1 MTFSDLNI
9 DDDIVAALASKGIL
23 EPFPIQEQTI
33 PLALQKQDIIG
44 QAKTGTG
51 KTFGFGLPLIQA
63 LGTDP
68 EPGVKALIVVP
79 TRELAVQVTEDIELA
94 ASNRPTKIVSIYGG
108 KAYEGQI
115 EQLKAGAQIVVG
127 TPGRLLDL
135 AGQRLLSL
143 ANVQVMVL
151 DEADKMLDL
160 GFLSDIEKLFAQT
173 PANRHTMLF
182 SATMPGAIVALA
194 RRFMNRPIHIR
205 ATDPDEGITQANI
218 KHIVYRA
225 HSLDKDEVIARI
237 LQSEGRG
244 KTVIFTRTKRAAA
257 RIVEELNDRGFNA
270 AAVHGDLNQE
280 QRERAMAAFKAGKKD
295 ILIATDVAARGIDV
309 NDVTHVINHTIP
321 DDDQTYLHRVGRTGR
336 AGKTGIAVTFV
347 DWEDLHKWALINR
360 ALEFGQPDPVETYSS
375 SPHLYT
381 DLDIPA
387 GTKGRLKPTP
397 IPAEAKADARPERST
412 RQREPRE
419 PRRRSA
425 EVSRPA
431 GRPGPVEREQG
442 HHDGNSA
449 PRRRTRSRNRAP
461 RPDAG
466 LTHRTAPR
474 DPRGGALS
482 AAGGVAD
489 RVDRRPAGRVL
500 TQPVRLARAVVVARA
515 RGDQRVALGELEEP
529 PPAVAGVLAVL
540 DLETEEPRLDELGE
554 HPLDGDPPRAGRRV
568 RDHRDSARGADEA
581 HGVHRVEGVVRLEV
595 AAAPVEDP
603 RERGGAVGGEPARD
617 QGVGDVRA
625 PDRGAG
631 ARPERARRPRSG
643 RSRRR
648 SRSRSPRR
656 GGPAPSGCAW
666 SRRGAPDPPDR
677 RGTRGR
683 ARSPSRPARTAP
695 CPAPA
700 RYRRPP
706 PPRSRPASP
715 PSSRGRS
722 GRLRRAPPRPPLA
735 PGPRGLRAVR
745 DEGVGVEVEPA
756 SRDMHALHRRRA
768 PTGPGAWMA

>member
-1 MTFSDLNI
+1 MNI
-9 DDDIVAALASKGIL
+9 DDDIVAALAAQGIL

-94 ASNRPTKIVSIYGG
+94 ASNRPTTIVSIYGG

-173 PANRHTMLF
+173 PPTRHTMLF

-194 RRFMNRPIHIR
+194 RRFMNKPIHIR

-387 GTKGRLKPTP
+387 GTRGRLKPTP
-397 IPAEAKADARPERST
+397 IPAEAKADARPERGE
-412 RQREPRE
+412 RP
-419 PRRRSA
+419 PRRRTRSDSVDSTA
-425 EVSRPA
+425 PQQTGPA
-431 GRPGPVEREQG
+431 PSSESKEHR
-442 HHDGNSA
+442 DGNSE
-449 PRRRTRSRNRAP
+449 PRRRTRSRRRSP
-461 RPDAG
+461 RPDGQA
-466 LTHRTAPR
+466 
-474 DPRGGALS
+474 
-482 AAGGVAD
+482 
-489 RVDRRPAGRVL
+489 
-500 TQPVRLARAVVVARA
+500 
-515 RGDQRVALGELEEP
+515 
-529 PPAVAGVLAVL
+529 
-540 DLETEEPRLDELGE
+540 
-554 HPLDGDPPRAGRRV
+554 
-568 RDHRDSARGADEA
+568 
-581 HGVHRVEGVVRLEV
+581 
-595 AAAPVEDP
+595 
-603 RERGGAVGGEPARD
+603 
-617 QGVGDVRA
+617 
-625 PDRGAG
+625 
-631 ARPERARRPRSG
+631 
-643 RSRRR
+643 
-648 SRSRSPRR
+648 
-656 GGPAPSGCAW
+656 
-666 SRRGAPDPPDR
+666 
-677 RGTRGR
+677 
-683 ARSPSRPARTAP
+683 
-695 CPAPA
+695 
-700 RYRRPP
+700 
-706 PPRSRPASP
+706 
-715 PSSRGRS
+715 
-722 GRLRRAPPRPPLA
+722 
-735 PGPRGLRAVR
+735 
-745 DEGVGVEVEPA
+745 
-756 SRDMHALHRRRA
+756 
-768 PTGPGAWMA
+768 